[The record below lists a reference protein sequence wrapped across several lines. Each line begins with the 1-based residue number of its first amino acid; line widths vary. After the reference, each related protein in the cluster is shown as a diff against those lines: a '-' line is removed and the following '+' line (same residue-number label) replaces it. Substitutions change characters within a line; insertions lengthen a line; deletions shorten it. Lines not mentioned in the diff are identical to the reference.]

1 VKRARL
7 GDTCEGSVGDLLSV
21 DGLVVTAQEPADQ
34 GRFLKAG
41 VVVWDQDLD
50 PDLHFGGGV
59 VSKELLHKGETAGRA
74 HRKVVPLPV
83 ADVAGGLDQRA
94 IDHCPGERAPLTLVL
109 VLLEGIQ
116 RLDLAE
122 PASLWTAATKKKKKK
137 KRKENEKEK
146 KK

>member
-1 VKRARL
+1 MKRARL

-59 VSKELLHKGETAGRA
+59 VSKELLHKGEAAGRA
-74 HRKVVPLPV
+74 P
-83 ADVAGGLDQRA
+83 
-94 IDHCPGERAPLTLVL
+94 
-109 VLLEGIQ
+109 
-116 RLDLAE
+116 
-122 PASLWTAATKKKKKK
+122 
-137 KRKENEKEK
+137 
-146 KK
+146 